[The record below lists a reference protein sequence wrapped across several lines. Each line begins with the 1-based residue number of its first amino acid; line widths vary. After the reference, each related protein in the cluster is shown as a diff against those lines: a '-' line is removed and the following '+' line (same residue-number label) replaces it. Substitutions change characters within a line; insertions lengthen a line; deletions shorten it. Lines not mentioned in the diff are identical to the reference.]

1 MEPTACSSFPFHQPT
16 CTPAGQDP
24 SEKWD
29 INEEPNGDNGDEDDY
44 VDEGE
49 GDEDEEDSKDDKP
62 NMDLSGTARYQILT
76 APKELLEQKKKNFW
90 NKKRE
95 LLEPS
100 DKVQQDEDLN
110 GTLPCPDK
118 WRGCRTQTQFR
129 RGG

>member
-62 NMDLSGTARYQILT
+62 NMDLSGMLPDIDSSKGTFGT
-76 APKELLEQKKKNFW
+76 
-90 NKKRE
+90 KKRTF
-95 LLEPS
+95 
-100 DKVQQDEDLN
+100 
-110 GTLPCPDK
+110 GT
-118 WRGCRTQTQFR
+118 Q
-129 RGG
+129 